1 MMTVRD
7 IRGWLLCQPH
17 PSSLRILGA
26 DDAEHKFAIENGSS
40 WVRVAES
47 VHALQPVLLEALNA
61 KGELIRATRPNEVD
75 EEEEEQT
82 ESFAVSDPES
92 QRLIVF
98 AKLLA
103 DAYKHS
109 NDVAFDKLAS
119 LFDATNKRA
128 ESLEKTV
135 QAVMRMRE
143 KQIIDGA
150 AEVDAE
156 GPLTLQDLL
165 MGFLQGQQ
173 QAKIEGAAKAAAT
186 AAGKEHANGAAKEP
200 DA

>member
-1 MMTVRD
+1 
-7 IRGWLLCQPH
+7 
-17 PSSLRILGA
+17 
-26 DDAEHKFAIENGSS
+26 
-40 WVRVAES
+40 
-47 VHALQPVLLEALNA
+47 
-61 KGELIRATRPNEVD
+61 
-75 EEEEEQT
+75 
-82 ESFAVSDPES
+82 
-92 QRLIVF
+92 VF

-143 KQIIDGA
+143 KQILDGA
-150 AEVDAE
+150 AEVDAGE

-173 QAKIEGAAKAAAT
+173 QATIAKAATAAAT